1 MRRFFRRKSRGGDQ
15 YDRPAHDDSD
25 GSDSS
30 GYRLQN
36 DVKGIFRENGDEGF
50 EMSVTEL
57 LYSASSFYAIV
68 LPGKET
74 M

>member
-30 GYRLQN
+30 YRLQN
-36 DVKGIFRENGDEGF
+36 DAKGIFRENGDEGF